1 MACVSM
7 RTARVAAARGSAF
20 AGRSTALR
28 RCVGRNVA
36 STRMMAASLQFIR
49 GLDEESVPDVKLT
62 RSRDGTSGTAT
73 FVFDEP
79 AVFEA
84 TGELGDIT
92 GLYMVDDEGTIQTVD
107 VQAKFINGKPSKI
120 EAKYIMRS
128 SGDWNR
134 FMRFM
139 EKYAESNGLGFNK
152 A

>member
-1 MACVSM
+1 
-7 RTARVAAARGSAF
+7 
-20 AGRSTALR
+20 
-28 RCVGRNVA
+28 
-36 STRMMAASLQFIR
+36 MAASLQFIR

-92 GLYMVDDEGTIQTVD
+92 GLYMIDDEGTIQTVD

-120 EAKYIMRS
+120 EAKHIMRS
-128 SGDWNR
+128 SADWNR